1 MRANFATNTTLASL
15 FGLLIQEF
23 VLDAA
28 KEGYT
33 SGRCVEIGYGV
44 SPGTTGLEP
53 GSSATITA
61 RPRGKQDGVPTG
73 GTVQALLSAGEKS
86 VDPSSTPIP
95 VDAEFEYGAP
105 DEPNKTGTVSLE
117 ARSKR
122 GIGRVDIKFDTAG
135 PPRYVSL
142 VR

>member
-1 MRANFATNTTLASL
+1 M
-15 FGLLIQEF
+15 
-23 VLDAA
+23 V
-28 KEGYT
+28 
-33 SGRCVEIGYGV
+33 C
-44 SPGTTGLEP
+44 
-53 GSSATITA
+53 
-61 RPRGKQDGVPTG
+61 RPVAPCRPCCQR
-73 GTVQALLSAGEKS
+73 GEKS

-142 VR
+142 VRWGTP